1 MESKFLLIRLEKF
14 HRNKSIT
21 IMKIKR
27 EAKIGLFTVVC
38 LATLFWGVNFLK
50 GKNVFSR
57 TNIFYAVYNR
67 VDGLKVTNDV
77 VLSGYK
83 VGTVKNIE
91 FEEGHTGRII
101 VTLLVEKKYLV
112 PKNSVAKL
120 ISSDIMGGKAIRLE
134 LAPNQEYHSQ
144 GDTLLASIETGLL
157 DQLIFEMAPIKDK
170 AESLMDD
177 LGKVL
182 TAIDQVLNPQNQES
196 ISRSFTSLSNSLENI
211 DGASKS
217 LDELLTSDASDLRMI
232 LSNLNE
238 LTHSLKGNASGV
250 DTVIN
255 NLAAIS
261 DTLAKANLNQ
271 ILAQADS
278 ALMAVNQLITKIN
291 AGEGTMGA
299 LMHSDTLYLNLE
311 QSAKNLELLL
321 YDMKVNPKRYIN
333 FSLFDFSRS
342 RYVES
347 KD

>member
-1 MESKFLLIRLEKF
+1 
-14 HRNKSIT
+14 
-21 IMKIKR
+21 MKITR
-27 EAKIGLFTVVC
+27 EAKIGLFTAIC

-57 TNIFYAVYNR
+57 TNTFHTVFNR

-83 VGTVKNIE
+83 VGTVKSIK

-101 VTLLVEKKYLV
+101 VTLLIEKKYLV

-144 GDTLLASIETGLL
+144 GDTLISSIETGLL
-157 DQLIFEMAPIKDK
+157 DQLIYEMVPIKEK
-170 AESLMDD
+170 AETLMED

-182 TAIDQVLNPQNQES
+182 TAVDQVLNPQNQEN
-196 ISRSFTSLSNSLENI
+196 INRSFASLSSSLENI
-211 DGASKS
+211 NSASKS
-217 LDELLTSDASDLRMI
+217 LDELLNSDESDLKKI
-232 LSNLNE
+232 LSNMNE
-238 LTHSLKGNASGV
+238 LTHSLKGNASGI

-255 NLAAIS
+255 NFAAIS
-261 DTLAKANLNQ
+261 DTIAKANLGR
-271 ILAQADS
+271 ILTQTDS
-278 ALMAVNQLITKIN
+278 ALMAVNQLITSIN
-291 AGEGTMGA
+291 AGEGSMGA
-299 LMHSDTLYLNLE
+299 LMHNDTLYNNLE

-333 FSLFDFSRS
+333 FSLIDFSRT